1 MKDYIVE
8 FLKLKLREC
17 LETSLKVI
25 VLLFACLII
34 LFAVIGCSTMIGYI
48 IHLLIPEQ
56 FIQLSFPNENFIGS
70 CIQTGLTIVFLI
82 GFFSAT
88 FYGLFIMLFNV
99 VSSLK
104 EDWSLAKS
112 NVKIRRGIAR
122 AKN

>member
-1 MKDYIVE
+1 MKDYIIE
-8 FLKLKLREC
+8 FLKLKSREC
-17 LETSLKVI
+17 LEIYLKVL

-34 LFAVIGCSTMIGYI
+34 LCVVIGCSAMIGYI

-56 FIQLSFPNENFIGS
+56 FIQLSFPTENFISS
-70 CIQTGLTIVFLI
+70 CIQTGLTIVLLI

-88 FYGLFIMLFNV
+88 FYGLFLMLFNIIN
-99 VSSLK
+99 SFK

-112 NVKIRRGIAR
+112 NVEIRKGIAR